1 MASINKVHSLN
12 TEYALNNVHLKKAPL
27 SGRDAM
33 QQSQNWLT
41 VYLIPVLLGLIIA
54 LLIILIKPDWF
65 PQIRPTLQYA
75 TNLAPTSVIPAPHTT
90 DRTGPVSY
98 SGAVKIAAPAV
109 VNVFTQRIIKQ
120 QQHPLLNNSFLRRFF
135 DTEPSE
141 RMQSSLGSGVIM
153 NPDGY
158 ILTNHHVINGASE
171 IKISMHDG
179 REIPATLIGS
189 DAEVDLAVLKINLS
203 DLPYI
208 RIAEQ
213 APLSIGDVVLAIG
226 NPFGVGQTVTMGIV
240 SAMGRNQ
247 LGLNTYED
255 YIQTDAAINPG
266 NSGGALINP
275 FGELVGINSAIYS
288 KSGGSQGIG
297 FAIPANSAAQ
307 VLADI
312 TQFGQTIRGW
322 MGIEV
327 QEASP
332 ALLTSLELPTALEG
346 LIVTGL
352 ALNGPA
358 QQSGLMIGDI
368 ITSLNDLPS
377 ENAKSAMNQ
386 IAALRPGEN
395 ISIEFIRSGRLQSTV
410 AIAGKREKPGK

>member
-1 MASINKVHSLN
+1 M
-12 TEYALNNVHLKKAPL
+12 
-27 SGRDAM
+27 R
-33 QQSQNWLT
+33 QSQNWLT
-41 VYLIPVLLGLIIA
+41 VFLIPVLLGLIIA

-65 PQIRPTLQYA
+65 PQLTPSQPQTHK
-75 TNLAPTSVIPAPHTT
+75 LASINHEPIQRLAEQ
-90 DRTGPVSY
+90 TGPVSY
-98 SGAVKIAAPAV
+98 SNAVKRAAPAV
-109 VNVFTQRIIKQ
+109 VNIFTQRIVKQ
-120 QQHPLLNNSFLRRFF
+120 AQHPLLNNPFLNRFF
-135 DTEPSE
+135 NNQPNE

-153 NPDGY
+153 NPAGY
-158 ILTNHHVINGASE
+158 ILTNHHVIAGATE
-171 IKISMHDG
+171 IRVSMHDG
-179 REIPATLIGS
+179 REIDATLIGS

-213 APLSIGDVVLAIG
+213 DPLEVGDVVLAIG

-275 FGELVGINSAIYS
+275 YGELVGINSAIYS
-288 KSGGSQGIG
+288 QSGGSQGIG

-327 QEASP
+327 QEATP
-332 ALLTSLELPTALEG
+332 ALLTSIGLPIALEG

-377 ENAKSAMNQ
+377 ENAKAAMNQ

-395 ISIEFIRSGRLQSTV
+395 IRIEFIRSGRLQSTV
-410 AIAGKREKPGK
+410 AIAGKREKPSE

>member
-1 MASINKVHSLN
+1 M
-12 TEYALNNVHLKKAPL
+12 
-27 SGRDAM
+27 R
-33 QQSQNWLT
+33 QSQNWLT

-65 PQIRPTLQYA
+65 PQLKASMQQPINIASVNTETMRR
-75 TNLAPTSVIPAPHTT
+75 LAGQI
-90 DRTGPVSY
+90 GPVSY
-98 SGAVKIAAPAV
+98 SSAVKIAAPAV
-109 VNVFTQRIIKQ
+109 VNVFTQRIVKQ
-120 QQHPLLNNSFLRRFF
+120 QHKLLDNPFLNRFF
-135 DTEPSE
+135 NNAPSE

-153 NPDGY
+153 NPAGY
-158 ILTNHHVINGASE
+158 ILTNHHVIEGATE
-171 IKISMHDG
+171 IRVSMHDG
-179 REIPATLIGS
+179 REMDATLIGS
-189 DAEVDLAVLKINLS
+189 DAEVDLAVLKINLT
-203 DLPYI
+203 DLPYL

-213 APLSIGDVVLAIG
+213 ALLNVGDVVLAIG

-240 SAMGRNQ
+240 SALGRNQ

-266 NSGGALINP
+266 NSGGALINAK
-275 FGELVGINSAIYS
+275 GELVGINSAIYS
-288 KSGGSQGIG
+288 QSGGSQGIG
-297 FAIPANSAAQ
+297 FAIPASSAAQ

-327 QEASP
+327 QEATP
-332 ALLTSLELPTALEG
+332 ALLTRLELPTALEG

-368 ITSLNDLPS
+368 VTSLNDLSS
-377 ENAKSAMNQ
+377 ENAKTAMNQ

-395 ISIEFIRSGRLQSTV
+395 IRIEFIRSGRLQSTV
-410 AIAGKREKPGK
+410 VIAGKREKPSK

>member
-1 MASINKVHSLN
+1 M
-12 TEYALNNVHLKKAPL
+12 
-27 SGRDAM
+27 R
-33 QQSQNWLT
+33 QSQNWLT

-65 PQIRPTLQYA
+65 PQLKTSMQQPI
-75 TNLAPTSVIPAPHTT
+75 NLASINTEPMPRLAGQI
-90 DRTGPVSY
+90 GPVSY
-98 SGAVKIAAPAV
+98 SEAVKIAAPAV
-109 VNVFTQRIIKQ
+109 VNIFTQRIVKQ
-120 QQHPLLNNSFLRRFF
+120 QHKLLDNPFLNRFFNNS
-135 DTEPSE
+135 PSE

-153 NPDGY
+153 NPAGY
-158 ILTNHHVINGASE
+158 ILTNHHVIEGATE
-171 IKISMHDG
+171 IRVSMHDG
-179 REIPATLIGS
+179 REMAATLIGS
-189 DAEVDLAVLKINLS
+189 DAEVDLAVLKINLTN
-203 DLPYI
+203 LPFL

-213 APLSIGDVVLAIG
+213 TLLNIGDVVLAIG

-240 SAMGRNQ
+240 SALGRNQ

-266 NSGGALINP
+266 NSGGALINAM
-275 FGELVGINSAIYS
+275 GELVGINSAIYS
-288 KSGGSQGIG
+288 QSGGSQGIG
-297 FAIPANSAAQ
+297 FAIPASSAAQ

-327 QEASP
+327 QEATP
-332 ALLTSLELPTALEG
+332 ALLTRLELPTALEG

-368 ITSLNDLPS
+368 MTSLNDLPS
-377 ENAKSAMNQ
+377 ENAKTAMNQ

-395 ISIEFIRSGRLQSTV
+395 IRIEFIRSGRLQSTV
-410 AIAGKREKPGK
+410 VIAGKREKPNK

>member
-1 MASINKVHSLN
+1 M
-12 TEYALNNVHLKKAPL
+12 
-27 SGRDAM
+27 R
-33 QQSQNWLT
+33 QSQNWLT

-65 PQIRPTLQYA
+65 PQLKASMQQPI
-75 TNLAPTSVIPAPHTT
+75 NITSVNTEAVRRLTGQA
-90 DRTGPVSY
+90 GPVSY
-98 SGAVKIAAPAV
+98 SSAVKIAAPAV
-109 VNVFTQRIIKQ
+109 VNIFTQRIVKQ
-120 QQHPLLNNSFLRRFF
+120 QHKLLDNPFLNRFF
-135 DTEPSE
+135 NNAPRE

-153 NPDGY
+153 NPAGY
-158 ILTNHHVINGASE
+158 ILTNHHVIEGATE
-171 IKISMHDG
+171 IRVSMHDG
-179 REIPATLIGS
+179 REMDATLIGS
-189 DAEVDLAVLKINLS
+189 DAEVDLAVLKINLT
-203 DLPYI
+203 DLPYL

-213 APLSIGDVVLAIG
+213 ALLNIGDVVLAIG

-240 SAMGRNQ
+240 SALGRNQ

-266 NSGGALINP
+266 NSGGALINAM
-275 FGELVGINSAIYS
+275 GELVGINSAIYS
-288 KSGGSQGIG
+288 QSGGSQGIG
-297 FAIPANSAAQ
+297 FAIPASSAAQ

-327 QEASP
+327 QEATP
-332 ALLTSLELPTALEG
+332 ALLTRLELPTALEG

-368 ITSLNDLPS
+368 VTSLNDLSS
-377 ENAKSAMNQ
+377 ENAKTAMNQ

-395 ISIEFIRSGRLQSTV
+395 IRIEFIRSGRLQSTV
-410 AIAGKREKPGK
+410 VIAGKREKPSK

>member
-1 MASINKVHSLN
+1 
-12 TEYALNNVHLKKAPL
+12 
-27 SGRDAM
+27 M

-41 VYLIPVLLGLIIA
+41 VYLIPILLGLIIA

-65 PQIRPTLQYA
+65 PQLNRGTQAITTVAPISTQPIQPIRHQM
-75 TNLAPTSVIPAPHTT
+75 
-90 DRTGPVSY
+90 GPVSY
-98 SGAVKIAAPAV
+98 SAAVERAAPAV
-109 VNVFTQRIIKQ
+109 VNIFTQRIVRQ
-120 QQHPLLNNSFLRRFF
+120 QQHPLLSNPLLRRFF
-135 DTEPSE
+135 NNQPSE
-141 RMQSSLGSGVIM
+141 RIQSSLGSGVIM
-153 NPDGY
+153 NPEGY
-158 ILTNHHVINGASE
+158 ILTNHHVIAGATE
-171 IKISMHDG
+171 IRVSMHDG
-179 REIPATLIGS
+179 REIDASLIGS
-189 DAEVDLAVLKINLS
+189 DAEVDLAVLKINLTN
-203 DLPYI
+203 LPYV

-213 APLSIGDVVLAIG
+213 EALNIGDVVLAIG

-266 NSGGALINP
+266 NSGGALINAY
-275 FGELVGINSAIYS
+275 GELVGINSAIYS
-288 KSGGSQGIG
+288 QSGGSQGIG

-327 QEASP
+327 QEATP
-332 ALLTSLELPTALEG
+332 ALLTRIQLPTALEG

-352 ALNGPA
+352 SLNGPA

-368 ITSLNDLPS
+368 ITSLNDQPS
-377 ENAKSAMNQ
+377 ESAKAAMNQ

-395 ISIEFIRSGRLQSTV
+395 IRIEFIRSGRLQSTV
-410 AIAGKREKPGK
+410 AIAGKREKPRK

>member
-1 MASINKVHSLN
+1 MQ
-12 TEYALNNVHLKKAPL
+12 
-27 SGRDAM
+27 

-65 PQIRPTLQYA
+65 PQLRPTLQYA
-75 TNLAPTSVIPAPHTT
+75 TNHASTNLASSPRSAEH
-90 DRTGPVSY
+90 TGPVSY
-98 SGAVKIAAPAV
+98 SAAVEVAAPAV

-135 DTEPSE
+135 DTEPNE

-179 REIPATLIGS
+179 REVPATLIGS

-203 DLPYI
+203 NLPYI
-208 RIAEQ
+208 RIADQ

-332 ALLTSLELPTALEG
+332 ALLTRLELPTALEG

-410 AIAGKREKPGK
+410 AIAGKREIPSK